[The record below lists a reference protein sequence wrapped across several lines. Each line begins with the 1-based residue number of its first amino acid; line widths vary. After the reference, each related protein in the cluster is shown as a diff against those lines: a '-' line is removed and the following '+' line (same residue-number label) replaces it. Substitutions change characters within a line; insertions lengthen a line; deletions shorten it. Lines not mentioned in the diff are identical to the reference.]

1 LTTSREINPTNCND
15 HLRTENNSYK
25 STNIGILMYQRYTKR

>member
-1 LTTSREINPTNCND
+1 LATNREINPTNCND

-25 STNIGILMYQRYTKR
+25 STNIGILMYHPYS